1 VAAGKLGYLKP
12 SFDIASILGHPMNVL
27 DDPYAWG
34 VEKFAIGQPVPRTE
48 DPKLVQGQGRYT
60 DDVNLPG
67 EAFAVMVRSRH
78 AHGRIRQ
85 IDVAAARQMPG
96 VLAVYTNAE
105 INAAG
110 YGPLK
115 TVMPLKNRDGTMM
128 KVPTRFALAGDKVR
142 FVGDPVACVVAETVA
157 QGKDA
162 AEQTTI
168 TMRKIEAALKKAG
181 CKLSDLTQ
189 MTIFV
194 TDIRDMGAVSKA
206 LGKALKGS
214 VVTSTLVA
222 VSALAV
228 PGLVVEIES
237 MGVVGS

>member
-1 VAAGKLGYLKP
+1 MAKKLFPDGTEVVPFY
-12 SFDIASILGHPMNVL
+12 VR
-27 DDPYAWG
+27 
-34 VEKFAIGQPVPRTE
+34 AI
-48 DPKLVQGQGRYT
+48 
-60 DDVNLPG
+60 
-67 EAFAVMVRSRH
+67 RS
-78 AHGRIRQ
+78 
-85 IDVAAARQMPG
+85 
-96 VLAVYTNAE
+96 
-105 INAAG
+105 
-110 YGPLK
+110 GPL
-115 TVMPLKNRDGTMM
+115 VFVSGTTSLDS
-128 KVPTRFALAGDKVR
+128 KGRV
-142 FVGDPVACVVAETVA
+142 

-181 CKLSDLTQ
+181 CKLSDLTR

-222 VSALAV
+222 VTALAV

-237 MGVVGS
+237 MGVAGS